1 MDLTNQR
8 VVFYWNAAANDTNPS
23 HRFGSLFKRPL
34 SIKCYF
40 KKQISWF
47 VVSILSRC
55 LMILS
60 IQKKEQTARDLIA
73 LGHEITILSEVEFYA
88 LISQQLKEWQRYL

>member
-8 VVFYWNAAANDTNPS
+8 VVFTGTLQQMTRTQAIGLV
-23 HRFGSLFKRPL
+23 HSLNGHCQFQ
-34 SIKCYF
+34 
-40 KKQISWF
+40 KQISWF

-60 IQKKEQTARDLIA
+60 IQKRNKPRGT
-73 LGHEITILSEVEFYA
+73 
-88 LISQQLKEWQRYL
+88 